1 MPPVPQRVL
10 PERFSRIVP
19 EHPHPSIQTRMPRLP
34 LQRPTVVRA
43 VIAVAVFGSAA
54 LLSGANQPQTTV
66 GMRLLNRTLGLVSR
80 YAETRVPDDSLLVWA
95 ARGIVHEL
103 RDPYAALF
111 SAKELAA
118 FERENLRN
126 SYAGLG
132 VSLTTIRDQTR
143 IGSVFAGSPAEAQG
157 IEPGSRILQVDDW
170 MVGRVPTDSVVNHL
184 LGPVGTTV
192 RVLIEPRA
200 GGTPTRHTIRRGR
213 IRPPAVPFTVVLD
226 GGVGYIPLRSF
237 NDRSADD
244 VAAAVTQLRTEGA
257 TRFVLDVRDNG
268 GGSVEQAIDVVNVF
282 LPAGRDVLVTR
293 SRTDAE
299 ERTATSR
306 KGDALTEPLAV
317 LINEASASASEIVAG
332 ALQDHD
338 RALVVGATSFG
349 KGLVQ
354 GVFPMED
361 GYALKLTTAR
371 WYTPLGRPLHR
382 DRHLTSDDR
391 LVADRPDSVEAI
403 DATKGRPPFTTAS
416 GRTVFGGGGIVPDVV
431 VAADTLT
438 SDDLR
443 LIRAMGGRATP
454 LQFAAFDLARSLP
467 PQVGR
472 VVVHDA
478 WRAQVL
484 AAMRLD
490 GAKISDD
497 DFARAHS
504 FVDYVITQQVARLFG
519 GERTAF
525 DNLQPSD
532 RQLAAARS
540 QLAAARSQQALFTA
554 VDRSKGKG

>member
-1 MPPVPQRVL
+1 
-10 PERFSRIVP
+10 
-19 EHPHPSIQTRMPRLP
+19 MPRP
-34 LQRPTVVRA
+34 LFRRPVVVRVIIAA
-43 VIAVAVFGSAA
+43 VVVGSVA
-54 LLSGANQPQTTV
+54 LLSGAKQPQTTV
-66 GMRLLNRTLGLVSR
+66 GMRVLNRTLGLVSR
-80 YAETRVPDDSLLVWA
+80 YAEKRAPDDSLLVWA
-95 ARGIVHEL
+95 ARGIVREL

-132 VSLTTIRDQTR
+132 VSLLTVRDETR

-157 IEPGSRILQVDDW
+157 IEPGTRIVQVDDW
-170 MVGRVPTDSVVNHL
+170 VVGKVPTDSVVNHL
-184 LGPVGTTV
+184 LGPVGTAV
-192 RVLIEPRA
+192 NVLIEPRA
-200 GGTPTRHTIRRGR
+200 GGTPTRYTIRRGR

-226 GGVGYIPLRSF
+226 GSVGYIPLRSF
-237 NDRSADD
+237 NDRSAAD
-244 VAAAVTQLRTEGA
+244 VSAAVTALRREGA

-268 GGSVEQAIDVVNVF
+268 GGSVDQAIDVVNVF

-293 SRTDAE
+293 SRSDAE
-299 ERTATSR
+299 ERTATR
-306 KGDALTEPLAV
+306 RPGDALTEPLAV

-338 RALVVGATSFG
+338 RALVLGTTSFG

-391 LVADRPDSVEAI
+391 LVADRPDSVESI
-403 DATKGRPPFTTAS
+403 DGTAGRPPFTTAA
-416 GRTVFGGGGIVPDVV
+416 GRTVFGGGGIVPDVI
-431 VAADTLT
+431 VATDTL
-438 SDDLR
+438 SDGDLR
-443 LIRAMGGRATP
+443 FVRALGGRATA
-454 LQFAAFDLARSLP
+454 LQYAAFDLARSLP
-467 PQVGR
+467 AQTGP
-472 VVVHDA
+472 VVVRDE

-484 AAMRLD
+484 AALRQD
-490 GAKISDD
+490 GVSVSDD
-497 DFARAHS
+497 DFAKARG

-519 GERTAF
+519 GERSVF
-525 DNLQPSD
+525 DNLLSSD
-532 RQLAAARS
+532 RQLAAARR
-540 QLAAARSQQALFTA
+540 QLVAAPSQQALFAA